1 MQITSAAAAAN
12 RASYLNAAA
21 GDTRAPGKDFLSAM
35 NAAYDAA
42 VSPDIPKAEGTAAA
56 GNAGKIA
63 STERGQTAADSSVT
77 EKSSSLPVGWN
88 EDNLAHFVAK
98 RFTGDDNYPIDT
110 TKTIN
115 WESSGDHKL
124 TAEEIAQL
132 KEKYDV
138 TNLSAQEY
146 YDLMSDL
153 THMNVLSGNDVMGVF
168 WRHGGD
174 GFTMIPEGSLAG
186 RTPTIQQGNLLKYL
200 AAALSQVLEYWGWLS
215 SDDFKK
221 VNSHLS
227 IDAQRSW
234 NEGALKDIEP
244 RQNMLN
250 VMRQLQ

>member
-12 RASYLNAAA
+12 RVSYLNAAVS
-21 GDTRAPGKDFLSAM
+21 DTRAPDQDFLSVV

-42 VSPDIPKAEGTAAA
+42 VSPDIPKAEANAATR
-56 GNAGKIA
+56 KIA
-63 STERGQTAADSSVT
+63 SPERDQTIADSSVT

-88 EDNLAHFVAK
+88 EESLAQSVALS
-98 RFTGDDNYPIDT
+98 FTGDINFPIDT

-124 TAEEIAQL
+124 TSEEIAQL

-138 TNLSAQEY
+138 THLSAQEY

-168 WRHGGD
+168 CRHVGD
-174 GFTMIPEGSLAG
+174 GFMMGHVESLAG

-221 VNSHLS
+221 ANSHLS